1 MIYGHFTEGGGGKIG
16 FVRSNTGAVARECC
30 AQGAQHYVSDVSNS
44 AIVKY
49 NCVEFVRSWKHKAAF
64 TMAEILLSLTIIGV
78 VAAITLPSLTGNINE
93 RTWNTQRKA
102 LYARM
107 SQAIALMPALNGYGT
122 LKEESSAGAS
132 DGVDTA
138 TETFLTDGLA
148 KVLKINN
155 ICDNEHLED
164 CGIVTSF
171 TNMGGS
177 TISTPTTLHEMNTK
191 FKRLIGFQGEFS
203 AINTRAAAFETQ
215 NGESILAFYNQS
227 CTTEYISNETIS
239 GVGNTWGIPHKTM
252 CLNLIYDLNGNKG
265 PNTVGKDIGF
275 ITVFN
280 SIDSIVVA
288 PTPSSVNNAK
298 FEGNDTIAWTD
309 AAKACTKENSD
320 SRLPNIEEASAM
332 LINHNLINY
341 NTGNLWSS
349 TPLATNPK
357 QAWQVDFS
365 GMRLTELKHST
376 RYVRCIKR

>member
-1 MIYGHFTEGGGGKIG
+1 MIYGHFTEGGGGKFG

>member
-1 MIYGHFTEGGGGKIG
+1 MIYGHSTEGGGGKIG
-16 FVRSNTGAVARECC
+16 FVRCSIGAVARECC

-49 NCVEFVRSWKHKAAF
+49 NCVEFVRSGKHKTAF
-64 TMAEILLSLTIIGV
+64 TMAEILLSLTIIGI

-102 LYARM
+102 LYARI
-107 SQAIALMPALNGYGT
+107 SQAISLMPALNGYGT
-122 LKEESSAGAS
+122 LTEDESGS
-132 DGVDTA
+132 VTEDTA
-138 TETFLTDGLA
+138 TETFVTSGLS

-164 CGIVTSF
+164 CGITTSF

-203 AINTRAAAFETQ
+203 AINTKAAAFETQ

-252 CLNLIYDLNGNKG
+252 CLNLIYDLNGSKG

-288 PTPSSVNNAK
+288 PMPSSVSNAR

-309 AAKACTKENSD
+309 AAKACTQEDSD

-341 NTGNLWSS
+341 NTGNLWTS

-357 QAWQVDFS
+357 QAWQVDSS